1 MTSYGFLNIVGPV
14 GHNVIFLLVGG
25 KVCDGIDSF
34 MPHICLSLRITEDHR
49 GVVSLLS
56 KTTFTMD
63 IKISPRI

>member
-1 MTSYGFLNIVGPV
+1 MTLYGFLNIVEPV

-49 GVVSLLS
+49 GWYHYYQRQSVLYNGYKNQS
-56 KTTFTMD
+56 
-63 IKISPRI
+63 